1 MFNFQIQCFLL
12 LKHYLEISY
21 LFPLKSD
28 FFFALLSSAL
38 LSFEALLNTVSAAV
52 LLSFN

>member
-21 LFPLKSD
+21 LFPLKSV
-28 FFFALLSSAL
+28 FFALLSSAL

>member
-1 MFNFQIQCFLL
+1 MFNFQIQCFVL

-28 FFFALLSSAL
+28 FFFALLSAL